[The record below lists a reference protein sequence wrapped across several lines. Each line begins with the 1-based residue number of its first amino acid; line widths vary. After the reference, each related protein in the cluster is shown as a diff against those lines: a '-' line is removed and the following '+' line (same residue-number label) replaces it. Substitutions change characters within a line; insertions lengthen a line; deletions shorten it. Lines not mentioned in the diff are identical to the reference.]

1 MNYNMDEIYALNN
14 EKTNLLKEYFDDV
27 MVKYKEF
34 FDKNSFQMINR
45 DRGRIGDF
53 YYLDRILTNGRIY
66 FYFMNDVV
74 SSFFGIRGITNA
86 ENSKGEKIEYTLY
99 HTDHVDPYTNP
110 HDKYFKKKKKLEW
123 VFYNEG
129 AIEVCI
135 NYLIENYDYLN
146 KVIDIYELW
155 LNTEKD
161 YKNIGHKDLKKRMSD
176 FNKDFS
182 Y

>member
-1 MNYNMDEIYALNN
+1 MDEVCALNN
-14 EKTNLLKEYFDDV
+14 EKANLLKEYFDDI

-34 FDKNSFQMINR
+34 FDKNSFQMINK
-45 DRGRIGDF
+45 DRGRIDHDHF

-66 FYFMNDVV
+66 LYFTNDVV
-74 SSFFGIRGITNA
+74 SSFFGIRGITNV

-99 HTDHVDPYTNP
+99 HKDHVDPYTYP
-110 HDKYFKKKKKLEW
+110 PDKYFNEEKKLEW

-161 YKNIGHKDLKKRMSD
+161 YKNRKDLKKRMSA
-176 FNKDFS
+176 FSKDFS